1 MILCSC
7 AVIRQEELREAIR
20 SLHGEN
26 PGAPI
31 TPNRVYRRI
40 GKAPTCMVCAPLLV
54 RRIYRIANEVI
65 VRDGILGGEEEPRRL
80 R

>member
-7 AVIRQEELREAIR
+7 AVITQEELWEAIR
-20 SLHGEN
+20 ALHAEN
-26 PGAPI
+26 PSAPM
-31 TPNRVYRRI
+31 TPNRVFRKI

-54 RRIYRIANEVI
+54 RRIYRFANEVI
-65 VRDGILGGEEEPRRL
+65 VREGIMGGEEEPRRL

>member
-7 AVIRQEELREAIR
+7 ALIRQNELRDAIR
-20 SLHGEN
+20 VLHRQN

-31 TPNRVYRRI
+31 TPNRVYKAL
-40 GKAPTCMVCAPLLV
+40 GKTPSCMSCAPLLV

-65 VRDGILGGEEEPRRL
+65 VQEGILGGEEEPRRL
-80 R
+80 K

>member
-7 AVIRQEELREAIR
+7 MLIRQDELREAIR
-20 SLHGEN
+20 ALHREN
-26 PGAPI
+26 PNAPI

-40 GKAPTCMVCAPLLV
+40 GRTPTCMVCAPLLI
-54 RRIYRIANEVI
+54 RRIYRIANDVI
-65 VRDGILGGEEEPRRL
+65 IREGIHGGDDEPRRL

>member
-20 SLHGEN
+20 SLHDAN
-26 PGAPI
+26 PAAPI
-31 TPNRVYRRI
+31 TPSRVYRKM
-40 GKAPTCMVCAPLLV
+40 GKSPTCMVCAPLLV
-54 RRIYRIANEVI
+54 RRIYRIANDVI
-65 VRDGILGGEEEPRRL
+65 VREGILGGEDEPRRL

>member
-20 SLHGEN
+20 KLHSEN
-26 PGAPI
+26 PRAPI
-31 TPNRVYRRI
+31 TPNRVYRHI

-54 RRIYRIANEVI
+54 RRIYRIAHEII
-65 VRDGILGGEEEPRRL
+65 VHEGMLGGEEVPRRL